1 MRVESSP
8 NASNFKNS
16 DHFFKLKSANLGIS
30 FRDLKRLHCQKSAA
44 GFFSFRRDSN
54 VCTHQISQ
62 PSSMSSLLSVCR
74 AQSFLEEDSLEA
86 VPEEDQPQTRSPPAH
101 PPEEAVALIAVAADR
116 KKSSSAGGEGRKK
129 SSKGGDSATGKRR
142 KSSLFLRLKNFKSLP
157 SISLPRIFN
166 LSKLLKKEKSQP
178 TMTLAAGG
186 GGGGG
191 GGAAAVSS
199 LLLAAGV
206 PPKPAAKPEFWLG
219 EGRIDAV
226 AVAAGGWKR
235 RRKGRIRTVVVV
247 KEVREIKCSSHRLLD
262 LKRSLIDSLCQ
273 SLTNSFYL
281 FTDFPTNWEFFAD
294 FLILSP
300 PGVRLL
306 HGMKRGT
313 AKLSW
318 TCRARS
324 APFCMSNKEPKK
336 TGARSTRARSAA
348 KTP

>member
-1 MRVESSP
+1 MY
-8 NASNFKNS
+8 
-16 DHFFKLKSANLGIS
+16 
-30 FRDLKRLHCQKSAA
+30 
-44 GFFSFRRDSN
+44 
-54 VCTHQISQ
+54 
-62 PSSMSSLLSVCR
+62 MSSLLSVCR
-74 AQSFLEEDSLEA
+74 AQNLLEEDSLEA

-101 PPEEAVALIAVAADR
+101 PPEEAAALIAVAADR

-129 SSKGGDSATGKRR
+129 SSKGGESATGKRR

-178 TMTLAAGG
+178 IMTLAA

-206 PPKPAAKPEFWLG
+206 SPKSSVELSAAKPEFWLG

-247 KEVREIKCSSHRLLD
+247 KEVREIKCSTRRLLD
-262 LKRSLIDSLCQ
+262 HKRSLIDSPYQ
-273 SLTNSFYL
+273 SLITL
-281 FTDFPTNWEFFAD
+281 FICSRISPQTGIFRRFFVS
-294 FLILSP
+294 I
-300 PGVRLL
+300 
-306 HGMKRGT
+306 
-313 AKLSW
+313 
-318 TCRARS
+318 
-324 APFCMSNKEPKK
+324 
-336 TGARSTRARSAA
+336 
-348 KTP
+348 